1 MVDFLSVMDR
11 RRFEHITVHHGDPS
25 VSSNCNAIC
34 ITLCINIQTVKT
46 CKHWAQCSVT
56 AAGTAQCACIPGTS
70 GARCEN
76 GPCKKTPCLN
86 SGTCLVMG
94 IHAINNIGFED
105 AIGLRSKIFAFP
117 AYIRFTSGLENLDL
131 LKLTM
136 IRTGKSLVINVN
148 VLMGGL
154 EVLEKLTLPRM
165 YWG

>member
-86 SGTCLVMG
+86 SGTCLVIG
-94 IHAINNIGFED
+94 IHATNNIGWED
-105 AIGLRSKIFAFP
+105 VIGLRSKILYFRLIFGSLP
-117 AYIRFTSGLENLDL
+117 VWKIRIFES
-131 LKLTM
+131 
-136 IRTGKSLVINVN
+136 SS
-148 VLMGGL
+148 
-154 EVLEKLTLPRM
+154 
-165 YWG
+165 